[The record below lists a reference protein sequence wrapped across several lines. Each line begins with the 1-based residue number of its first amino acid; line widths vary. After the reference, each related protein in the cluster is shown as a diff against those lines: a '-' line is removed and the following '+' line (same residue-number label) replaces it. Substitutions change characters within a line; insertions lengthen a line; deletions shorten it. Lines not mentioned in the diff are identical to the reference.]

1 MSENGLAVRQ
11 NNTGITPAEEWRAM
25 TEQADMLVKSG
36 FLPDS
41 VKTPAQALAIMM
53 TGKELGLPP
62 MQSIRG
68 ITVIKGTPSMK
79 PETMLALCI
88 SRVPG
93 FRYDWGECSVKSAT
107 VTVSR
112 PSMATPFVSTFTWD
126 DAVAAG
132 LTVTTYKEGG
142 KGENKMWK
150 AYPANMLRWRALG
163 NALHVCCPDVLVG
176 IYTPEELGAD
186 VNADGE
192 IIDTQQAAPRAQEPR
207 SAPIPA
213 EPVEDAQFA
222 MTTPEPAPSGAL
234 STPDQITA
242 IKRFA
247 SLPPWGKSKT
257 AEFRSFCNDAAGATF
272 SNPAQLTHDQ
282 ALLVIEALA
291 AAENTA
297 ARDAAGEPDP
307 FEGE

>member
-1 MSENGLAVRQ
+1 METGIVSKQSA
-11 NNTGITPAEEWRAM
+11 GITPAEEWKA
-25 TEQADMLVKSG
+25 TKEQAEMLVKSG
-36 FLPDS
+36 FLPDGI
-41 VKTPAQALAIMM
+41 KTAEQALAIIL
-53 TGKELGLPP
+53 TGRELGLPP

-88 SRVPG
+88 GRVPG
-93 FRYDWGECSVKSAT
+93 FRYAWGHCDTKTAT

-142 KGENKMWK
+142 RQDNKMWK

-176 IYTPEELGAD
+176 IYTPEELGAE

-192 IIDTQQAAPRAQEPR
+192 LVDAPTPVVVTESEAVDAELVSE
-207 SAPIPA
+207 SAPAGPQMATAEQIRRITAFSQTEAWGKAKLKEFREFCHGAAGRTFTKPA
-213 EPVEDAQFA
+213 E
-222 MTTPEPAPSGAL
+222 
-234 STPDQITA
+234 
-242 IKRFA
+242 
-247 SLPPWGKSKT
+247 
-257 AEFRSFCNDAAGATF
+257 
-272 SNPAQLTHDQ
+272 LTHDE
-282 ALLVIEALA
+282 ALLVIEGLTAVCASYARELA
-291 AAENTA
+291 ADDKPEPDWDV
-297 ARDAAGEPDP
+297 DAGDAGEV
-307 FEGE
+307 